1 MKDNQRK
8 MKYDHKKYELRRK
21 FCRFLLRT
29 IGFTMLVKIDR
40 VSGLENIPTYG
51 PAILMI
57 NHIAFVDPM
66 VVLHVI
72 PHRNLVPMAK
82 VEVFDY
88 PLIGIFPRIY
98 HVIPVRREEA
108 DRRAIQDSLDVLG
121 AGEMILIAPESTRS
135 PALQPAK
142 AGVAY
147 IATRSNAPV
156 IPVAI
161 EGTPGYPTFIGSKRW
176 KGPGVS
182 ILFGKPFRF
191 RSAGEGKPKADELN
205 RMTNEAMFALASLL
219 PPERRGTYA
228 DLSKATQDT
237 LEYL

>member
-1 MKDNQRK
+1 MSYN
-8 MKYDHKKYELRRK
+8 HKQYELRRR

-29 IGFTMLVKIDR
+29 IGFTLLVKVDR

-66 VVLHVI
+66 IVLQVI

-88 PLIGIFPRIY
+88 PVIGIFPRLY
-98 HVIPVRREEA
+98 HVIPVRREEV
-108 DRRAIQDSLDVLG
+108 DRRAIQSALEVLE

-135 PALQPAK
+135 PALQTAK
-142 AGVAY
+142 PGVAY
-147 IATRSNAPV
+147 LATRSHAPV

-161 EGTPGYPTFIGSKRW
+161 EGTIGYPTFRGSKRW
-176 KGPGVS
+176 HGPG
-182 ILFGKPFRF
+182 ITIQFGRPFRF
-191 RSAGEGKPKADELN
+191 QTANTGRVRTETLN
-205 RMTNEAMFALASLL
+205 LMTTEAMYALAALL
-219 PPERRGTYA
+219 PPERRGVYA
-228 DLSKATQDT
+228 DLSQASQDT
-237 LEYL
+237 LEFL